1 MIYLDN
7 AATTFPK
14 PPSVIRAVMQ
24 YMTKSGASYGRG
36 GYKSALG
43 SAELLWS
50 ARETVAK
57 LIGSDN
63 PQYLVFTKNATEALN
78 LAIKGVLKK
87 GCRVICSCVEHNS
100 VMRPLTQLDAKVTFL
115 PLQADGSVDVGVL
128 KKINPTDYDMVII
141 THASNVSGIVNN
153 VEYVAGWCKRC
164 GVPCLID
171 ASQSAGVIPIYAD
184 KWQAMIAFAGH
195 KGPMGPQGTGGL
207 FVPEN
212 INPLPLMTGGTG
224 SNSENMTQP
233 EDMPD
238 KYESGTLNMPAI
250 AGLYEGAKF
259 ILNEGIETIH
269 KKECYLRDA
278 LCDGLMNI
286 RGVNVLYPENEN
298 VTSAVSFYV
307 DNKDVTTLGGALDE
321 KYGIA
326 VRCGL
331 HCAPM
336 AHKYF
341 DTFECGTVR
350 VSPGYFNT
358 KKDIDKFLYAI
369 TKCTN

>member
-14 PPSVIRAVMQ
+14 PPSVVRAVTV

-43 SAELLWS
+43 SADLLWQ
-50 ARETVAK
+50 AREAVAG

-63 PQYLVFTKNATEALN
+63 PQNLVFTKNATEALN
-78 LAIKGVLKK
+78 LAIKGVLKPE
-87 GCRVICSCVEHNS
+87 CRVICSCTEHNS
-100 VMRPLTQLDAKVTFL
+100 VMRPLAGLNAKITFL
-115 PLQADGSVDVGVL
+115 PLRADGSVNVGAL
-128 KKINPTDYDMVII
+128 KNIHPAYYDMVII
-141 THASNVSGIVNN
+141 NHASNVSGIVND
-153 VEYVAGWCKRC
+153 VAYVADWCVKNR
-164 GVPCLID
+164 VPCLVD
-171 ASQSAGVIPIYAD
+171 ASQSAGVLPLYAD
-184 KWQAMIAFAGH
+184 KWQAMLAFAGH

-207 FVPEN
+207 FIPEN
-212 INPLPLMTGGTG
+212 INLCPLMTGGTG
-224 SNSENMTQP
+224 SSSENMTQP
-233 EDMPD
+233 EEIPD

-250 AGLYEGAKF
+250 AGLYEGARF
-259 ILNEGIETIH
+259 ILSEGIATVHE
-269 KKECYLRDA
+269 KEQYLRNI
-278 LCDGLMNI
+278 LVDGLMNI
-286 RGVNVLYPENEN
+286 RGVNVLYPENKST
-298 VTSAVSFYV
+298 TSALSFYA
-307 DNKDVTTLGGALDE
+307 DNKDVSSLGAELDK

-336 AHKYF
+336 AHKSF
-341 DTFECGTVR
+341 GTFECGTLR

-369 TKCTN
+369 KKCTN

>member
-14 PPSVIRAVMQ
+14 PPSVIRAVAQ
-24 YMTKSGASYGRG
+24 YMTKNGASYGRG

-43 SAELLWS
+43 SADLLWS

-63 PQYLVFTKNATEALN
+63 PQNLVFTKNATEALN

-87 GCRVICSCVEHNS
+87 GCRVICSCTEHNS
-100 VMRPLTQLDAKVTFL
+100 VMRPLAHLDAKITFL
-115 PLQADGSVDVGVL
+115 PLRADGCVGVWAL
-128 KKINPTDYDMVII
+128 NNVNPADYDMVII
-141 THASNVSGIVNN
+141 NHASNVSGIINDAA
-153 VEYVAGWCKRC
+153 YVAKWCKRH

-171 ASQSAGVIPIYAD
+171 ASQSAGVLPVYAD
-184 KWQAMIAFAGH
+184 KWQAMVAFAGH

-207 FVPEN
+207 FIPEN

-233 EDMPD
+233 EDLPD

-259 ILNEGIETIH
+259 ILNEGISAVHE
-269 KKECYLRDA
+269 KEGYLRSV
-278 LCDGLMNI
+278 LVDGLMNI
-286 RGVNVLYPENEN
+286 RGVNVLYPENN
-298 VTSAVSFYV
+298 ATTSALSFYT
-307 DNKDVTTLGGALDE
+307 DNTDVATLGAVIDE
-321 KYGIA
+321 EYGIA

-336 AHKYF
+336 AHKSF
-341 DTFECGTVR
+341 GTFECGSVR

-369 TKCTN
+369 KKCTE